1 MAQNFRHG
9 EILGLARDHG
19 KVVVEDL
26 ASHFGVT
33 LQTIRRDL
41 TELCDSGQ
49 LTRVYGGA
57 ILASGVANI
66 GYEDRRRLNA
76 EEKERIGRLCAAAIP
91 DEASLFLNIGTTT
104 EAVARG
110 LLAHRNLMVVT
121 NNLNVAN
128 ILAQNPTAE
137 VIVAGGVLRRADAG
151 LVGDM
156 TLETVRHFKVDF
168 AVIGTSALDAD
179 GDLLDFDFREVRVS
193 QAILERA
200 RRRFLVADVAKFAR
214 TAPVRIGSLAEVDTF
229 FTDAMPPDPV
239 PALCAE
245 WGTEIRVAPG

>member
-9 EILGLARDHG
+9 EILQLARDNG

-26 ASHFGVT
+26 ATHFGVT

-66 GYEDRRRLNA
+66 GYEDRRRLSA
-76 EEKERIGRLCAAAIP
+76 DEKDRIGRLCAKAIP

-104 EAVARG
+104 EAVARA
-110 LLAHRNLMVVT
+110 LLGHRNLMVVT
-121 NNLNVAN
+121 NNLNVAT

-151 LVGDM
+151 LVGEM

-168 AVIGTSALDAD
+168 AVIGTSALDED

-193 QAILERA
+193 QAILKQA
-200 RRRFLVADVAKFAR
+200 RRRFLVADRSKFAR
-214 TAPVRIGSLAEVDTF
+214 TAPVRIGSLADVDTF
-229 FTDAMPPDPV
+229 FTDAPPPERV
-239 PALCAE
+239 AALCAE
-245 WGTEIRVAPG
+245 WDTAIEVAGA